1 MQTGCDVALPGFE
14 QLVESKAETDK
25 RDVGADLRARN
36 FTAERLAVEYPGK
49 YALAARAFFKKS
61 RSAESISDILQ
72 ISPQTMHAIIE
83 RECAA
88 RGIFDLK
95 EHIKVKA
102 TSAAHKAVIK
112 LHELLDDEDAVRKAG
127 ITGLVS
133 AIRALTADV
142 ENTPQKPENPG
153 ASSEEPNEYLE
164 MVESDGTYGFER
176 EKISAP
182 LEANL
187 NECGAQPR
195 NENATPKADSSPIQ
209 KTGNNG
215 KVHNE

>member
-1 MQTGCDVALPGFE
+1 MQNSVALPGFE
-14 QLVESKAETDK
+14 DLVQTKADMDMK
-25 RDVGADLRARN
+25 DIGADLRQKN
-36 FTAERLAVEYPGK
+36 FTAERIAVEYPGK
-49 YALAARAFFKKS
+49 YALAVRAFFEKS

-83 RECAA
+83 RECAE
-88 RGIFDLK
+88 RGIFNLK

-102 TSAAHKAVIK
+102 TSAAHKAVLK
-112 LHELLDDEDAVRKAG
+112 LHELLDDEGAVRKAG
-127 ITGLVS
+127 ITGLTS

-142 ENTPQKPENPG
+142 ENAPQKPENQG

-182 LEANL
+182 PEANL
-187 NECGAQPR
+187 NECGAKPR
-195 NENATPKADSSPIQ
+195 NENATKAADSSTIQ
-209 KTGNNG
+209 KTGNDSQ
-215 KVHNE
+215 VHD